1 MSQPRGVHHDL
12 GQLFGA
18 SQMEVAEPVTAHDL
32 FQEGGDAMPPPTP
45 NGSYPA
51 TSPRS
56 NTNMKRFHRRNGADE
71 IPC

>member
-18 SQMEVAEPVTAHDL
+18 SQTEVAESVTAHDL

-45 NGSYPA
+45 QRILPLYFPA
-51 TSPRS
+51 L
-56 NTNMKRFHRRNGADE
+56 K
-71 IPC
+71 